1 MRDPTSQPI
10 TPARYGMVGDYT
22 GVRRRH
28 GFWCMLPSYGQ
39 DKRLD
44 LAPGKEV
51 HQGQNPNALPLQ
63 EPKVARVPGDQGSR
77 MGRKRDLR
85 DR

>member
-1 MRDPTSQPI
+1 
-10 TPARYGMVGDYT
+10 
-22 GVRRRH
+22 
-28 GFWCMLPSYGQ
+28 MLPSYGQ

-85 DR
+85 DRWVVGIRAGSQRALPDERRQPG